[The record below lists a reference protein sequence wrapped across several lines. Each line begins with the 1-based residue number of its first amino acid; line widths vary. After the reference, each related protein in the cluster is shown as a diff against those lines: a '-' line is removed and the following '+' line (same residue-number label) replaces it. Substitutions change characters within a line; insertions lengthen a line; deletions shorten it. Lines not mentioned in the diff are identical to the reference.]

1 PKKTCREIPF
11 LLRNPPDP
19 KIMDGDRPTPAAAA
33 ASVRLVLGD
42 DDLFREILLRLG
54 FPNCLVRAS
63 LVSKRWLFHVSDPA
77 FLCLFR
83 ERNPP
88 RLLGF
93 CVSNRSPQCPWYE
106 FVQLPQSPELA
117 ALVRRGASSCNDAFR
132 RSCQCQGIQHVRNG
146 RLIAW
151 FSNDGRLKHSILA
164 PLLAGESEVVLPPTP
179 PISPPHREEPALG
192 VFSRIILPE
201 DGSRGFITLV
211 YLWQVRRNVRAEVYV
226 LRSGGWGFPATAMT
240 EVPNAAAFLT
250 KMLPPVRGKV
260 FMVTSFGCILGLDL
274 AAARFLKLELPA
286 QIGRNY
292 MLSSAEGSGI
302 YLVNADGFQ
311 LSVWLHRMMSNSDG
325 AGGWLLV
332 DSFCVREAY
341 SSAGHNWVWIPQD
354 GDFLGVAAVGDNAE
368 FVFLD
373 YVRYG
378 VVLYVHL
385 RSRVVEKVYEQAP
398 YHHGFF
404 RLGLS
409 HIHVSPFMM
418 IWPPVFPTL
427 KRDTI
432 KSNDPAVL

>member
-1 PKKTCREIPF
+1 
-11 LLRNPPDP
+11 
-19 KIMDGDRPTPAAAA
+19 MDGDRPTTAAAA
-33 ASVRLVLGD
+33 ASVRSVLGD

-63 LVSKRWLFHVSDPA
+63 LVSKRWLLHASDPA
-77 FLCLFR
+77 LLRLFR
-83 ERNPP
+83 ERHPP

-93 CVSNRSPQCPWYE
+93 CVSNDARYQ
-106 FVQLPQSPELA
+106 FVQLEQSPELA
-117 ALVRRGASSCNDAFR
+117 ALSRRVASSCNAAFGCR
-132 RSCQCQGIQHVRNG
+132 GPGIGHSRNG
-146 RLIAW
+146 RLITTL
-151 FSNDGRLKHSILA
+151 FHGGRVKHSLLA
-164 PLLAGESEVVLPPTP
+164 PLLSGESEVQ
-179 PISPPHREEPALG
+179 RK
-192 VFSRIILPE
+192 
-201 DGSRGFITLV
+201 
-211 YLWQVRRNVRAEVYV
+211 VRAEVYV
-226 LRSGGWGFPATAMT
+226 LGSGGWGFPATAMT
-240 EVPNAAAFLT
+240 EVPNPAAFLT

-274 AAARFLKLELPA
+274 AAARFLMLELPA
-286 QIGRNY
+286 GIGRNY

-325 AGGWLLV
+325 ASGWLLV
-332 DSFCVREAY
+332 DTFCVREAY
-341 SSAGHNWVWIPQD
+341 SSAGHNWVWMPQD
-354 GDFLGVAAVGDNAE
+354 GDFLGVDAVGDNAE

-373 YVRYG
+373 YARYG

-385 RSRVVEKVYEQAP
+385 RSRVVKKVYEQAP

-404 RLGLS
+404 RMGLS

-418 IWPPVFPTL
+418 VWPPVFPAK

>member
-1 PKKTCREIPF
+1 
-11 LLRNPPDP
+11 
-19 KIMDGDRPTPAAAA
+19 MDGDRPTPAAAA
-33 ASVRLVLGD
+33 ASVRSVLGD

-240 EVPNAAAFLT
+240 GGPECCSLPYKNATTRPWQGFHGDQLWVH
-250 KMLPPVRGKV
+250 PGSRFGRGKV
-260 FMVTSFGCILGLDL
+260 PQARAPSSNRAQLHALICRGFRDISCQCRWVSAQCVAPSDDEQQRWCGRLAAGGLILCPRGIQFCWSQLGLDSTRWRFSWCCCSWGQCRVCILGLCEIWCCPL
-274 AAARFLKLELPA
+274 C
-286 QIGRNY
+286 
-292 MLSSAEGSGI
+292 SSEE
-302 YLVNADGFQ
+302 Q
-311 LSVWLHRMMSNSDG
+311 
-325 AGGWLLV
+325 GG
-332 DSFCVREAY
+332 
-341 SSAGHNWVWIPQD
+341 
-354 GDFLGVAAVGDNAE
+354 
-368 FVFLD
+368 
-373 YVRYG
+373 
-378 VVLYVHL
+378 
-385 RSRVVEKVYEQAP
+385 
-398 YHHGFF
+398 
-404 RLGLS
+404 
-409 HIHVSPFMM
+409 
-418 IWPPVFPTL
+418 
-427 KRDTI
+427 
-432 KSNDPAVL
+432 